1 MAKSSLVVAATAA
14 LLLNACSDSPTGS
27 YALSSDDAVAKLL
40 EADPRVVFMG
50 SEKAAVSSR
59 ASNVVIWTAIDDH
72 LAVQCTATVKET
84 GENQSTV
91 ETGCTGASPSDGAA
105 AGMSSDLMKVFL
117 DEHVASTLLGRPFNA
132 RKVEMA
138 GVAAV
143 AKNLP
148 AMQQGA
154 LQMDADAK
162 AARAEFADMADV
174 DQDMI
179 IGETEDPAPVE

>member
-1 MAKSSLVVAATAA
+1 MAKSSFIVAATAA
-14 LLLNACSDSPTGS
+14 LLVTACSDGASRT

-50 SEKAAVSSR
+50 SEKAAVSSP

-72 LAVQCTATVKET
+72 LAVQCTATVTET

-91 ETGCTGASPSDGAA
+91 ETGCSGASPSDGAA
-105 AGMSSDLMKVFL
+105 AGMSGDLMKVFL

-148 AMQQGA
+148 AMQRGA

-162 AARAEFADMADV
+162 AAQADLAEMGDV

-179 IGETEDPAPVE
+179 IGETEDPASAE